1 MQEDSEETSKLIESA
16 KNGMLPE
23 TAKNLADNIVYG
35 GVMAI
40 LFIGSRIA
48 LRFVSAI
55 ANLVAKL
62 PVINQFNKI
71 GGALYGLL
79 RGCLLIYAI
88 LMIISILGTVNPKNS
103 LHQSINE
110 TSLGK
115 TMYENNVLNV
125 FFK

>member
-23 TAKNLADNIVYG
+23 TAKNLANNIVYG
-35 GVMAI
+35 GVMVI
-40 LFIGSRIA
+40 LFVGSRIA

-88 LMIISILGTVNPKNS
+88 LMIISIFGTVNPKNS
-103 LHQSINE
+103 LHQNINE
-110 TSLGK
+110 SSLGK

>member
-1 MQEDSEETSKLIESA
+1 MQEDSEETNKLIESA

-23 TAKNLADNIVYG
+23 TAKNLANNIVYG
-35 GVMAI
+35 GVMVI
-40 LFIGSRIA
+40 LFVGSRIA

>member
-48 LRFVSAI
+48 LRFVSVI

>member
-16 KNGMLPE
+16 KNGVLPE
-23 TAKNLADNIVYG
+23 TAKNLANNIVYG
-35 GVMAI
+35 GVMVI
-40 LFIGSRIA
+40 LFVGSRIA

>member
-1 MQEDSEETSKLIESA
+1 
-16 KNGMLPE
+16 MLPE
-23 TAKNLADNIVYG
+23 TAKNLANNIVYG
-35 GVMAI
+35 GGMVI
-40 LFIGSRIA
+40 LFVGSRIA

-62 PVINQFNKI
+62 PIISQFNKI

-79 RGCLLIYAI
+79 RGGLLIYAI
-88 LMIISILGTVNPKNS
+88 LMIISIFGTVDPKNS

-110 TSLGK
+110 SSLGK
-115 TMYENNVLNV
+115 TMYQNNVLNI